1 MAGPFKTFFGALQ
14 ASTFLTGVSLAFGEE
29 MVHDQSQNLPR
40 IVVVP
45 MGGQFENSPGYAK
58 DLDPTIEAIWT
69 VGEMVDFYLW
79 AYDTTPGADRI
90 DHEDAAGTLLGN
102 LLAALQDQRA
112 QYTDVSSVDH
122 GLYFHPVSERWQTMG
137 DAFTRFGR
145 ALVASVLVPIPRA
158 QPAPQVATITSETI
172 NYTITAGAPT

>member
-14 ASTFLTGVSLAFGEE
+14 ASTFLAGVSLAFGEE
-29 MVHDQSQNLPR
+29 MVNDESQALPR

-45 MGGQFENSPGYAK
+45 MGGQFESSPGYAR

-69 VGEMVDFYLW
+69 VGEQIDFYLW

-90 DHEDAAGTLLGN
+90 DHEDAAGTLLGK

-122 GLYFHPVSERWQTMG
+122 GLYFHPLSERWQQMQG
-137 DAFTRFGR
+137 GFVRYGR

-158 QPAPQVATITSETI
+158 QPAPQVATVTTTTQNI
-172 NYTITAGAPT
+172 TITPGAPV